1 MITSMMYH
9 CKTTTNQKNH
19 GTNNGY
25 QNFESSQKS
34 KGPLTLLD
42 REQCRAVTKESQIK
56 VTIMP
61 IYLLA

>member
-42 REQCRAVTKESQIK
+42 RE
-56 VTIMP
+56 
-61 IYLLA
+61 